1 MGVSEAVGRVSEAVG
16 RPSEAAGRASAVAGK
31 ASEAAGKA
39 SEAAGESSWI
49 GGWQNK
55 KESLSPYV
63 AVPKAIDPYG
73 AAAPKRKM
81 EGYTQWKREYGEVKA
96 NEVNRPYH
104 KRLY

>member
-16 RPSEAAGRASAVAGK
+16 RPSEAAGRASAV
-31 ASEAAGKA
+31 AGKA

-81 EGYTQWKREYGEVKA
+81 EGYTVEKRIRRSQGK
-96 NEVNRPYH
+96 
-104 KRLY
+104 